1 MDFANLSLTSIK
13 LCSPVI
19 VFIVYVIVSGVSLFM
34 SRNTLK
40 RFNDQK
46 MENLYNLYSWS
57 EVKLVIVLG
66 VVIYGLCQYD
76 QMNLAWLF
84 LLLPVIYI
92 MLKNILV
99 YYSVSIAHQNAP
111 KEPEDLVKQVLSP
124 SVPSPGASVYPKPPV
139 VKKEV
144 DTSIFGMRGDPESD
158 TKPIINIPPTAKR
171 EEAFTGP
178 DPVGSPPGGP
188 PSSNV
193 DELLGAGGNQWIDQ
207 FGPMR

>member
-1 MDFANLSLTSIK
+1 
-13 LCSPVI
+13 
-19 VFIVYVIVSGVSLFM
+19 
-34 SRNTLK
+34 
-40 RFNDQK
+40 
-46 MENLYNLYSWS
+46 
-57 EVKLVIVLG
+57 
-66 VVIYGLCQYD
+66 
-76 QMNLAWLF
+76 
-84 LLLPVIYI
+84 

-111 KEPEDLVKQVLSP
+111 KEPEDLIKQVVSP
-124 SVPSPGASVYPKPPV
+124 SVPSPGASVYPKPPI

-158 TKPIINIPPTAKR
+158 KKPIISIPPTAKR

-178 DPVGSPPGGP
+178 YPVSSPPGGPP

-193 DELLGAGGNQWIDQ
+193 DELQGAGNQWIDQ

>member
-1 MDFANLSLTSIK
+1 
-13 LCSPVI
+13 
-19 VFIVYVIVSGVSLFM
+19 
-34 SRNTLK
+34 
-40 RFNDQK
+40 
-46 MENLYNLYSWS
+46 
-57 EVKLVIVLG
+57 
-66 VVIYGLCQYD
+66 
-76 QMNLAWLF
+76 MNLAWLF

-111 KEPEDLVKQVLSP
+111 KEPEDLIKQVVSP
-124 SVPSPGASVYPKPPV
+124 SVPSPGASVYPKPPI

-158 TKPIINIPPTAKR
+158 KKPIISIPPTAKK
-171 EEAFTGP
+171 EPFTGP
-178 DPVGSPPGGP
+178 SSPPGGPP

-193 DELLGAGGNQWIDQ
+193 DELLGAGDNQWIDQ

>member
-111 KEPEDLVKQVLSP
+111 KEPED
-124 SVPSPGASVYPKPPV
+124 
-139 VKKEV
+139 
-144 DTSIFGMRGDPESD
+144 
-158 TKPIINIPPTAKR
+158 
-171 EEAFTGP
+171 
-178 DPVGSPPGGP
+178 
-188 PSSNV
+188 
-193 DELLGAGGNQWIDQ
+193 
-207 FGPMR
+207 